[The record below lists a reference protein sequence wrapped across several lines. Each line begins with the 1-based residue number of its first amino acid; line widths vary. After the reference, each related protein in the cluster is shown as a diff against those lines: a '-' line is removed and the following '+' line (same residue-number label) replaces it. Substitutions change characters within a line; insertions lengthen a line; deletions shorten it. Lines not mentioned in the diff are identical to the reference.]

1 MSQNYT
7 PEHLH
12 QKLISKYILNKPG
25 YNKVLGIRNTKQ
37 DKHDIDVIRE
47 NHQFLWEE
55 ADALDTWE
63 KQLAKRY
70 YDKLYKE
77 YAIVELKNYLKND
90 VSEML
95 DFFFQS
101 IYKTGFLLFRLQCVG
116 ESKKK

>member
-7 PEHLH
+7 AEQLH
-12 QKLISKYILNKPG
+12 RKLISKYIVNKPG
-25 YNKVLGIRNTKQ
+25 YDKILGIRNTKQ

-47 NHQFLWEE
+47 NHRFLWEE

-77 YAIVELKNYLKND
+77 YAIVELKNYQKND
-90 VSEML
+90 VSEI
-95 DFFFQS
+95 S
-101 IYKTGFLLFRLQCVG
+101 R
-116 ESKKK
+116 